1 MAATGSGAEPRP
13 GPGTGLAPRPS
24 AWERWLSGIDVPVTV
39 VAAGFT
45 LVFLAVGLV
54 FTDQMRIGGLHVYAF
69 IAEWF
74 GWVFVLATAF
84 FVVLFLVL
92 GLSRIG
98 RIRLGGRDDRPE
110 YSTFSWIAMM
120 FALGVG
126 IGLIFYGAAE
136 PVILYAQPPPGGPR
150 PNTDAA
156 AVVGMQYSIFH
167 WALHPWAF
175 FGITGLVLAYSTHIK
190 GRSALV
196 TSALRPLLGDR
207 ADGGLGRGINTWVIV
222 TTLVGNAVTLGLGT
236 LQIIAGLGFLWGLGP
251 TTWLLVVVVGVLTI
265 AFLVSAV
272 SGVSKGIKR
281 LADFNVVLALALM
294 AFLLV
299 LGPLK
304 FMLNLLSEALGGYV
318 FNVIPM
324 SFQTGA
330 FAEGS
335 WMQNWTIFFWAWGIS
350 WAPYVGTFLAKISRG
365 RTIREYVLGVLV
377 APSVAT
383 IVWFTIF
390 GGTALNLQQSGTR
403 DIAASA
409 VESAQAALFELLE
422 AFPLTFLTSLAVIIL
437 AAVFFVSGADAGA
450 IVLGAFSSWGDLE
463 PKKWLTAS
471 WGLLVGG
478 VALVLLIVGGL
489 DALQWGAIVVSSPAV
504 LVLLAMCTALIM
516 DLRADLREGAV
527 LADLRRGR
535 APVTTPSPPSSP

>member
-1 MAATGSGAEPRP
+1 VAKANDSAQARKTVRERR
-13 GPGTGLAPRPS
+13 LA
-24 AWERWLSGIDVPVTV
+24 GIDVPVTI
-39 VAAGFT
+39 VAAGIT
-45 LVFLAVGLV
+45 IAFLAIGLI
-54 FTDQMRIGGLHVYAF
+54 FTDQMRIGGLHAYAF
-69 IAEWF
+69 IADWF

-84 FVVLFLVL
+84 FVLFFLFL
-92 GLSRIG
+92 GISRIG
-98 RIRLGGRDDRPE
+98 KIRLGAPDDRPE

-136 PVILYAQPPPGGPR
+136 PAILYAEPPPGGPQAR
-150 PNTDAA
+150 TDEA

-175 FGITGLVLAYSTHIK
+175 FGVTGLVLAYSTHNK

-196 TSALRPLLGDR
+196 TSALRPLIGDR
-207 ADGGLGRGINTWVIV
+207 ADGGLGRSINTWVIV

-236 LQIIAGLGFLWGLGP
+236 LQIIAGLGHIWGLTP
-251 TTWLLVVVVGVLTI
+251 TTWLLLVVVGTLTI
-265 AFLVSAV
+265 AFLLSAV

-281 LADFNVVLALALM
+281 LADFNVVLAIALM
-294 AFLLV
+294 VFLLV
-299 LGPLK
+299 LGPLQ
-304 FMLNLLSEALGGYV
+304 FILNLLTEALGGYI
-318 FNVIPM
+318 FNFLPM

-330 FAEGS
+330 FAGGT

-365 RTIREYVLGVLV
+365 RTIREYVMGVLI
-377 APSVAT
+377 APSIAT
-383 IVWFTIF
+383 ILWFSIF
-390 GGTALNLQQSGTR
+390 GGTALNLQLTGSR
-403 DIAASA
+403 DLAATA
-409 VESAQAALFELLE
+409 VESAQAALFELLQ
-422 AFPLTFLTSLAVIIL
+422 AFPLTILTSLAVVVL

-450 IVLGAFSSWGDLE
+450 IVLGAFSSHGDLE

-471 WGLLVGG
+471 WGLLVGA

-504 LVLLAMCTALIM
+504 LVLLALCAGFIL
-516 DLRADLREGAV
+516 DLRSDLRSEPALGPGR
-527 LADLRRGR
+527 LAR
-535 APVTTPSPPSSP
+535 APAE